1 MRHGQQPTLE
11 QTASTVSRPIIV
23 SLAWDVALNA
33 SIPTA
38 CYFLSKRFVS
48 SSEVTALIAATIFP
62 ILKSIYD
69 LLRQRELNPV
79 TVTVLLGIVTSLFA
93 FFLGGDPRV
102 LLIRESLFTGVF
114 GIFCL
119 ISLALPRPVMFYFA
133 RHLIAGKDPRRR
145 AEFDARSQER
155 RFLRGH
161 RLITAVWGLAYI
173 GEFAIRTILVFSVPA
188 PVVLAV
194 SPIMMGLVTIAAIV
208 WTFWYRSRLLQ
219 SADLK
224 PL

>member
-1 MRHGQQPTLE
+1 MRHGERPTLE

-23 SLAWDVALNA
+23 SLAWDIALNA

-38 CYFLSKRFVS
+38 CYFLSKRFLS
-48 SSEVTALIAATIFP
+48 SSVVTALIAAAIFP
-62 ILKSIYD
+62 ILKSVFD
-69 LLRQRELNPV
+69 LLRLRELNPV
-79 TVTVLLGIVTSLFA
+79 TVTVLLGFATSLFA
-93 FFLGGDPRV
+93 FVLGGDPRV

-119 ISLALPRPVMFYFA
+119 ISLAFPRPVMFYFA

-145 AEFDARSQER
+145 AIFDARSQEH

-161 RLITAVWGLAYI
+161 RLVTAVWGLAYV
-173 GEFAIRTILVFSVPA
+173 GEFAIRTMLVYSVPA
-188 PVVLAV
+188 AVVLAA
-194 SPIMMGLVTIAAIV
+194 SPIMIGLVTIAAIA
-208 WTFWYRSRLLQ
+208 WTFWYRARLLK
-219 SADLK
+219 SADIE